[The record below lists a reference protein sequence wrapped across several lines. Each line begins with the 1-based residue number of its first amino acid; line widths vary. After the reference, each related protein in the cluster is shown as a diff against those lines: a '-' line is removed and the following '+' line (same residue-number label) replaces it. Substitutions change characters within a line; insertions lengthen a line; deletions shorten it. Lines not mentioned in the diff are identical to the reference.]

1 MKTGKN
7 IFWAFG
13 IVIAIFAADRV
24 HAQFMPVVYDRSYGK
39 EIQYDKICPDFRNG
53 DVVAVGESGG
63 HAMVTWFNRH
73 GVSILSRKF
82 PAGDFSK
89 ITNIFP
95 LQDGK
100 VLLVGCRTISSRD
113 SRSATGRAIVLTSKG
128 AVEQDV
134 RVGEFGSCVT
144 LGRQLADGGLIL
156 SGDSPAVS
164 GGRKPFVCKIS
175 PSGRLVYNYIPTAG
189 EICTGLNVL
198 GSGTEYLHV
207 AFSSKDNEGSCVVR
221 LDERGKP
228 FFITQLPDR
237 TFRIEKMASTV
248 DGELYLAGEGQKTGG
263 AVIKIRPEGDIVFQ
277 KQIVPTSVETKLN
290 QLIVCP
296 TGEIMVGGNDLTNS
310 YYAQLRSDG
319 TELISLVDRGAIAG
333 ITHDAVSGSCVVSL
347 YDPATS
353 LGKIIKFS
361 RQGHRLYEKNTA
373 ADYTSLRINGNGDL
387 LMGSP
392 TTGRLSM
399 LSSLGE
405 LLFDRYVVENT
416 PTSFLASA
424 LPANGEAIFLG
435 DGSRIVKLAY
445 GIYVSDISVNK
456 PIMGSTMATFTV
468 TLSGYSFT
476 SEGAPLPVTVDYKTR
491 PVSASEGVNYDPV
504 AGTLSF
510 VPSTDGSDRYL
521 NKFSVEV
528 PINAND
534 LLEGNR
540 MFNLDLSNITNSYL
554 IRSSSQALI
563 KDQPAMVRLIGTK
576 AGIEGEKDIVYELGI
591 FKTNGVALTNATRA
605 NIVIDGTYG
614 KGTADQLDFDMGRL
628 PRLTIKPEMHSGQYC
643 VETKEDSRYESV
655 KNVVV
660 DFSQIYAMSDTN
672 IGFGSSVLSC
682 EGELYDQ
689 PALVSIEP
697 LGDFGRKN
705 NVVSGFFK
713 VSLLRAKDGAL
724 QTNCS
729 GGDILID
736 AVIDPSTTG
745 QVGQDF
751 VLTNL
756 HDLRIWGDDKSST
769 VNINGMV
776 LFSPDSTARNV
787 VVKLNG
793 VKAVA
798 GGGKTSVSPTQFISG
813 FNIRNK

>member
-7 IFWAFG
+7 IFWALG
-13 IVIAIFAADRV
+13 TAIAIFAAVRAQ
-24 HAQFMPVVYDRSYGK
+24 AQFMPVVYDRSYGK
-39 EIQYDKICPDFRNG
+39 EIHYEKICPDFRNG
-53 DVVAVGESGG
+53 DVVAIGESGG
-63 HAMVTWFNRH
+63 HAIVTWFNRL
-73 GVSILSRKF
+73 GESILSRKF
-82 PAGDFSK
+82 PAGDFSE

-100 VLLVGCRTISSRD
+100 VLLVGSRKVSPRD
-113 SRSATGRAIVLTSKG
+113 NRGATGRAIVLTSKG
-128 AVEQDV
+128 AVEQDA
-134 RVGEFGSCVT
+134 RVGEFGSRVT
-144 LGRQLADGGLIL
+144 QGRQLADGSLIL
-156 SGDSPAVS
+156 SGDSPVAT

-175 PSGRLVYNYIPTAG
+175 PSGRLVYNYTPTAG

-198 GSGTEYLHV
+198 GSTTEYIHA
-207 AFSSKDNEGSCVVR
+207 AFSSKDLDGSCVVR

-228 FFITQLPDR
+228 FFITRLPDH
-237 TFRIEKMASTV
+237 TFRIEKMVSTV
-248 DGELYLAGEGQKTGG
+248 DGDLYLAGEGQKAGG

-277 KQIVPTSVETKLN
+277 KQIVPTSVETKLD

-296 TGEIMVGGNDLTNS
+296 TGEIMAGGNDLTNS
-310 YYAQLRSDG
+310 YYAQLRADG
-319 TELISLVDRGAIAG
+319 TELISQVDRGTIAG
-333 ITHDAVSGSCVVSL
+333 ITHDASTGTCVVSL
-347 YDPATS
+347 YNPETS
-353 LGKIIKFS
+353 QGKIIKFS
-361 RQGHRLYEKNTA
+361 RQGHRMFEKNTA
-373 ADYTSLRINGNGDL
+373 ADYTSLRVNGNGDL

-392 TTGRLSM
+392 ATGRLSM
-399 LSSLGE
+399 ISSLGE

-416 PTSFLASA
+416 PTTFTAAS
-424 LPANGEAIFLG
+424 LPANGEAVFLG
-435 DGSRIVKLAY
+435 NKNRIIKLAHGVY
-445 GIYVSDISVNK
+445 MSDIQVSK
-456 PIMGSTMATFTV
+456 PIMGSATATFTV

-476 SEGAPLPVTVDYKTR
+476 PEGAPLPVTVDYKTR
-491 PVSASEGVNYDPV
+491 PVTASEGVNFDPV

-528 PINAND
+528 PVNAND
-534 LLEGNR
+534 LLEGSR
-540 MFNLDLSNITNSYL
+540 TFNLDLSQITNSYL
-554 IRSSSQALI
+554 IRSSAQALI
-563 KDQPAMVRLIGTK
+563 KDQPALVRLIATK
-576 AGIEGEKDIVYELGI
+576 PGIEGAQDIVYELGI

-605 NIVIDGTYG
+605 NIVIDGSYG
-614 KGTADQLDFDMGRL
+614 KGTADQLNFDMGRL
-628 PRLTIKPEMHSGQYC
+628 PRLTIKPDMHSGQYR
-643 VETKEDSRYESV
+643 VETKENTRYESV
-655 KNVVV
+655 KSVVI
-660 DFSQIYAMSDTN
+660 DFNRIYAMSDTDVN
-672 IGFGSSVLSC
+672 FGSSVLSC
-682 EGELYDQ
+682 KGELYDQ
-689 PALVSIEP
+689 PALVAIES

-713 VSLLRAKDGAL
+713 VSLLRARDGAL

-745 QVGQDF
+745 RPGQDF

-776 LFSPDSTARNV
+776 LYSPDSTARNV

-798 GGGKTSVSPTQFISG
+798 GGGKISVSPSKSVSG

>member
-13 IVIAIFAADRV
+13 MAMAIFAASRV
-24 HAQFMPVVYDRSYGK
+24 QAQFMPVVYDRSYGK
-39 EIQYDKICPDFRNG
+39 EIHYEQVCPDFSNG
-53 DVVAVGESGG
+53 DVVAVGENGG
-63 HAMVTWFNRH
+63 HPMVIWLNRL
-73 GVSILSRKF
+73 GESILSRKF
-82 PAGDFSK
+82 PAGDFAK
-89 ITNIFP
+89 ITNVFP

-100 VLLVGCRTISSRD
+100 VLLVGCRTVPPRD
-113 SRSATGRAIVLTSKG
+113 NRGATGRAIVLTSNG
-128 AVEQDV
+128 VVEQDV
-134 RVGEFGSCVT
+134 RVGEPGSCIT
-144 LGRQLADGGLIL
+144 LGRQLADGSLIL
-156 SGDSPAVS
+156 GGDSPAVT

-175 PSGRLVYNYIPTAG
+175 PSGRVIYNYIPTAG
-189 EICTGLNVL
+189 EVCVGLNVL
-198 GSGTEYLHV
+198 GSSTEYLHV

-237 TFRIEKMASTV
+237 TFHIEKMASTV
-248 DGELYLAGEGQKTGG
+248 DGDLYLVGEGQKAGG

-277 KQIVPTSVETKLN
+277 KQIVPTSVETKLD

-310 YYAQLRSDG
+310 YYAQLRPDG
-319 TELISLVDRGAIAG
+319 TELISQVDRGVIAG
-333 ITHDAVSGSCVVSL
+333 ITHDPVSGSCVASL
-347 YDPATS
+347 YNPETS
-353 LGKIIKFS
+353 QGKIVKFS
-361 RQGHRLYEKNTA
+361 RQGHRMYEKNTA
-373 ADYTSLRINGNGDL
+373 ASYTSLRINGNGDL

-416 PTSFLASA
+416 PTPFAAAS
-424 LPANGEAIFLG
+424 LPANGEAVFLS
-435 DGSRIVKLAY
+435 DGSRIIKLAH
-445 GIYVSDISVNK
+445 GIYMSDIQVSK
-456 PIMGSTMATFTV
+456 PIMGSATATFTV

-476 SEGAPLPVTVDYKTR
+476 PEGAPLPVTVDYKTR
-491 PVSASEGVNYDPV
+491 PVTASEGVNYDPV

-521 NKFSVEV
+521 NKFAVEV

-534 LLEGNR
+534 LLEGSR
-540 MFNLDLSNITNSYL
+540 TFNLDLSNISNSYL

-563 KDQPAMVRLIGTK
+563 KDQPAIVRLIGTK
-576 AGIEGEKDIVYELGI
+576 AGIEGEQDIVYELGI

-605 NIVIDGTYG
+605 NIVIDGIYG

-628 PRLTIKPEMHSGQYC
+628 PRLTIQPDMHSGQYR
-643 VETKEDSRYESV
+643 VQTKEDTRYESV
-655 KNVVV
+655 KSVVI
-660 DFSQIYAMSDTN
+660 DFSQIYAMSDTDVH
-672 IGFGSSVLSC
+672 FSSSVLSC
-682 EGELYDQ
+682 KGELYDQ
-689 PALVSIEP
+689 PALVAIES

-724 QTNCS
+724 LTNCS

-736 AVIDPSTTG
+736 AAIDQSTTG
-745 QVGQDF
+745 QLGQDF

-776 LFSPDSTARNV
+776 LYSPDSASRNV

-793 VKAVA
+793 AKAVA
-798 GGGKTSVSPTQFISG
+798 NGGKISVSPSKAISG
-813 FNIRNK
+813 FVIRNK

>member
-13 IVIAIFAADRV
+13 MAIAIFAADRAQ
-24 HAQFMPVVYDRSYGK
+24 AQFMPVVYDRSYGK
-39 EIQYDKICPDFRNG
+39 EIHYEQVCPDFSNG

-63 HAMVTWFNRH
+63 HPMVTWFNRL
-73 GVSILSRKF
+73 GESILSRKF

-113 SRSATGRAIVLTSKG
+113 NRGATGRAIVLTSKG
-128 AVEQDV
+128 VVEQDV

-144 LGRQLADGGLIL
+144 QGRQLMDGSLIL
-156 SGDSPAVS
+156 SGDSPVVT
-164 GGRKPFVCKIS
+164 GGRKPFICKIS

-189 EICTGLNVL
+189 EICAGLNVL
-198 GSGTEYLHV
+198 GSSTEYLHV

-237 TFRIEKMASTV
+237 TFRIEKMVSTV
-248 DGELYLAGEGQKTGG
+248 DGDLYLAGEGQKAGG

-277 KQIVPTSVETKLN
+277 KQIVPTSVETRLD

-310 YYAQLRSDG
+310 YYAQLRPDG
-319 TELISLVDRGAIAG
+319 TELISQVDRGMIAG
-333 ITHDAVSGSCVVSL
+333 ITHDPVSGSCVASL
-347 YDPATS
+347 YNPATAQ
-353 LGKIIKFS
+353 GKIIKFS
-361 RQGHRLYEKNTA
+361 RQGHRMYEKNTA

-392 TTGRLSM
+392 AAGRLSM

-416 PTSFLASA
+416 PTPFAAAS

-435 DGSRIVKLAY
+435 DGNRIIKLAH
-445 GIYVSDISVNK
+445 GIYMSDIQVSK
-456 PIMGSTMATFTV
+456 PIMGSATATFTV

-476 SEGAPLPVTVDYKTR
+476 PEGAPLPVTVDYKTR
-491 PVSASEGVNYDPV
+491 PVTASEGVNYDPV

-534 LLEGNR
+534 LLEGSR
-540 MFNLDLSNITNSYL
+540 TFNLDLSNISNSYL

-563 KDQPAMVRLIGTK
+563 KDQPAIVRLIGTK
-576 AGIEGEKDIVYELGI
+576 AGIEGEQDIVYELGI

-605 NIVIDGTYG
+605 NIVIDGIYG
-614 KGTADQLDFDMGRL
+614 KGTADRLDFDMGRL
-628 PRLTIKPEMHSGQYC
+628 PRLTIKPDMHSGQYR
-643 VETKEDSRYESV
+643 VETKEDTRYESV
-655 KNVVV
+655 KSVVV
-660 DFSQIYAMSDTN
+660 DFSHIYAMSDTDVN
-672 IGFGSSVLSC
+672 FSSSVLSC
-682 EGELYDQ
+682 KGELYDQ
-689 PALVSIEP
+689 PALVAIES

-745 QVGQDF
+745 RPGQDF
-751 VLTNL
+751 VLTNQ
-756 HDLRIWGDDKSST
+756 HDLRIWGDDMSSA

-776 LFSPDSTARNV
+776 LYSPDSTVRNV

-798 GGGKTSVSPTQFISG
+798 EGGKISVSPTKAISG
-813 FNIRNK
+813 FNIHNK